1 MTLEEFFF
9 ANMNE
14 KTRSVGNTNGGLFL
28 IYPYCVQYLVIYLV
42 VRDAP
47 LEILLS
53 LVFYFKPEV
62 L

>member
-28 IYPYCVQYLVIYLV
+28 LYPHCVQYLVIYLV